1 MKNIKKTLLL
11 MIGIIIFSS
20 CKKEGSELFEGN
32 YTYNTSGE
40 VTVTTDNSSYP
51 VKLNNRT
58 GQMQIIAMDD
68 ENRVMI
74 IKTSLTGNVSKG
86 YATISGDE
94 ITFEPNTFS
103 ENITLNYLTG
113 TTTVTNNA
121 TGKIYDD
128 NTIVINEIYDGT
140 FAGYENALSV
150 TGTVNGNKILT
161 IAKRNEE

>member
-1 MKNIKKTLLL
+1 MKNIKTVVIL
-11 MIGIIIFSS
+11 MIGIITFSS
-20 CKKEGSELFEGN
+20 CKKEGSELFEGD

-58 GQMQIIAMDD
+58 GQMQIIAMDG

-74 IKTSLTGNVSKG
+74 IKTSLTGNVTKG

-94 ITFEPNTFS
+94 ITFEPTIFS
-103 ENITLNYLTG
+103 ENITLNNLTG
-113 TTTVTNNA
+113 TATITDNA
-121 TGKIYDD
+121 TGKIYNN

-140 FAGYENALSV
+140 FAGYENTLNV
-150 TGTVNGNKILT
+150 TGTINGDEILT